1 VAAPLHALHRKQ
13 VPFHWSWEQ
22 EDAFNHLKQ
31 RLTSAPV
38 LGMPTDVG
46 TFYLD
51 CDASDAGL
59 GSVLSQEQGG
69 SEVVI
74 AYASRAL
81 SKPERNYDTTRRE
94 LLAIVYGLKTYK
106 QYLLGRHFVIRTDN
120 SALQW
125 LR

>member
-1 VAAPLHALHRKQ
+1 MAAPLHALHRTQ
-13 VPFHWSWEQ
+13 VPFHWMWEQ
-22 EDAFNHLKQ
+22 EDAFNQLKQ
-31 RLTSAPV
+31 RLTSALV

-51 CDASDAGL
+51 CDPSDVGL
-59 GSVLSQEQGG
+59 GSVLSQDQGG

-94 LLAIVYGLKTYK
+94 RV
-106 QYLLGRHFVIRTDN
+106 D
-120 SALQW
+120 
-125 LR
+125 

>member
-1 VAAPLHALHRKQ
+1 MIGRHLRTCRSFAHFSGSVRTTDGSYKASLTWHALHRKQ
-13 VPFHWSWEQ
+13 VPFHWTWEQ
-22 EDAFNHLKQ
+22 EDAFNQLKQ

-38 LGMPTDVG
+38 LG

-51 CDASDAGL
+51 CDASDVGL

-94 LLAIVYGLKTYK
+94 
-106 QYLLGRHFVIRTDN
+106 
-120 SALQW
+120 S
-125 LR
+125 